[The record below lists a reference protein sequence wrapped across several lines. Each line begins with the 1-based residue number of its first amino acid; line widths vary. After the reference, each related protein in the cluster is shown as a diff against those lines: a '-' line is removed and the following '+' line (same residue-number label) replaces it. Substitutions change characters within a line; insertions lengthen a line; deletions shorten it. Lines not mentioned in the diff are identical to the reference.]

1 MTTFGDFLKFLEILG
16 FFTATLYYRLM
27 VQSKIIG
34 FLVTWNT
41 CHENNWGRGV
51 VSFQRTGAD
60 SGVVQVI
67 RLNPLK

>member
-27 VQSKIIG
+27 VQSKKIG

-41 CHENNWGRGV
+41 SHENNWGRGV

-60 SGVVQVI
+60 SEVVQVI
-67 RLNPLK
+67 QLNPLK